1 MLHHETVRRRRFLLG
16 LRGIKMTEYKRPQVS
31 KIQSLGPRRPTAP
44 DLSYMGLGEIAYVRA
59 VATSG
64 AEVYGVLAANGEPI
78 AAMADRELAMAATVQ
93 NDLVP
98 VSVH

>member
-1 MLHHETVRRRRFLLG
+1 
-16 LRGIKMTEYKRPQVS
+16 MTEHKTPQTRKS
-31 KIQSLGPRRPTAP
+31 LSLGPRGPAAE

-64 AEVYGVLAANGEPI
+64 EEVYGVFAANGEPI
-78 AAMADRELAMAATVQ
+78 AAMNDREAAMAATIQ

>member
-1 MLHHETVRRRRFLLG
+1 MTLCDFNGTSG
-16 LRGIKMTEYKRPQVS
+16 NTKDQKMIEHKTPQAR
-31 KIQSLGPRRPTAP
+31 KILSLGPRRPAAP

-64 AEVYGVLAANGEPI
+64 AEVYGVFAANGEPI
-78 AAMADRELAMAATVQ
+78 AAMNDREAAMAATIQ
-93 NDLVP
+93 NDLLP

>member
-1 MLHHETVRRRRFLLG
+1 
-16 LRGIKMTEYKRPQVS
+16 
-31 KIQSLGPRRPTAP
+31 
-44 DLSYMGLGEIAYVRA
+44 MGLGEIAYVRA

-64 AEVYGVLAANGEPI
+64 AEVYGVFAANGEPI
-78 AAMADRELAMAATVQ
+78 AAMTNRELAMAATIQ

>member
-1 MLHHETVRRRRFLLG
+1 
-16 LRGIKMTEYKRPQVS
+16 MTEHKTLQARKILSRGLGRP
-31 KIQSLGPRRPTAP
+31 AEP
-44 DLSYMGLGEIAYVRA
+44 DLSYLGLGEIAYVRA

-64 AEVYGVLAANGEPI
+64 AAVYGVFAANGEPI
-78 AAMADRELAMAATVQ
+78 AAMSDREAAMAATIQ

>member
-1 MLHHETVRRRRFLLG
+1 MSEHKTSYARNIL
-16 LRGIKMTEYKRPQVS
+16 
-31 KIQSLGPRRPTAP
+31 SLGPRGSVAP
-44 DLSYMGLGEIAYVRA
+44 DLSYTGLGEIAYVRA

-64 AEVYGVLAANGEPI
+64 AEVYGVFAANGEPI
-78 AAMADRELAMAATVQ
+78 GAMNDRESAMAATIQ

>member
-1 MLHHETVRRRRFLLG
+1 MTGCDLD
-16 LRGIKMTEYKRPQVS
+16 GISGATKDKKMTEHRTPQAR
-31 KIQSLGPRRPTAP
+31 KILSLGPRRPAEP

-64 AEVYGVLAANGEPI
+64 AEVYGVFAANGEPI
-78 AAMADRELAMAATVQ
+78 TAMNDREAAMAATIQ

-98 VSVH
+98 VGVH

>member
-1 MLHHETVRRRRFLLG
+1 
-16 LRGIKMTEYKRPQVS
+16 MTEHKTLQAR
-31 KIQSLGPRRPTAP
+31 KISSLGPRRPAAP

-59 VATSG
+59 VATRG
-64 AEVYGVLAANGEPI
+64 AEVYGVFAANGEPI
-78 AAMADRELAMAATVQ
+78 AAMHDRESAMAATIQ

>member
-1 MLHHETVRRRRFLLG
+1 
-16 LRGIKMTEYKRPQVS
+16 MTEHKTAQAR
-31 KIQSLGPRRPTAP
+31 KILALGPRRLAAP
-44 DLSYMGLGEIAYVRA
+44 DLSYMGLGEIAYVRS

-64 AEVYGVLAANGEPI
+64 AEVYGVFAANGEPI
-78 AAMADRELAMAATVQ
+78 AAMNDRESALAATIQ

>member
-1 MLHHETVRRRRFLLG
+1 
-16 LRGIKMTEYKRPQVS
+16 MTEYKGPQGS
-31 KIQSLGPRRPTAP
+31 KTQTLGPRRPTPP

-64 AEVYGVLAANGEPI
+64 AEVYGVFAANGEPI
-78 AAMADRELAMAATVQ
+78 AAMNDRELAMAARIQ

-98 VSVH
+98 VNVH

>member
-1 MLHHETVRRRRFLLG
+1 MRRWDVVGVGLSRKDSTMTEYNRPQVSETRALG
-16 LRGIKMTEYKRPQVS
+16 LRGLM
-31 KIQSLGPRRPTAP
+31 AP
-44 DLSYMGLGEIAYVRA
+44 DISYIGLGEIAYVRA

-64 AEVYGVLAANGEPI
+64 AEVYGVFAANGEPI
-78 AAMADRELAMAATVQ
+78 AAMNDRESARAATIQ

>member
-1 MLHHETVRRRRFLLG
+1 MTGCDLD
-16 LRGIKMTEYKRPQVS
+16 GISGATKDKKMTEHRTTPQAR
-31 KIQSLGPRRPTAP
+31 KILSLGPRRPAAL

-64 AEVYGVLAANGEPI
+64 AEVYGVFAANGEPI
-78 AAMADRELAMAATVQ
+78 AATNDREAAMVATIQ